1 MNKLEHISSPISES
15 WVYWS
20 LLLFFVLVAINRSVR
35 DSVVVAMRNSFS
47 HSERVYGGQS
57 QNILAISTA
66 WIFRIGVLAMAIY
79 VLSYTSEQFTFMAYT
94 KILGAV
100 ALIEVIRHILLL
112 GVGWVFLSNNQ
123 LANGIG
129 QLEIVRNVVC
139 VLLLPVLLLLIRLNY
154 PMLHFILLG
163 IIGLAFTVLVIAK
176 STLLFYKNILSIFYI
191 FLYFIYLEIIPVAGM
206 VLWTKHI
213 LQ

>member
-1 MNKLEHISSPISES
+1 MHISSPISES
-15 WVYWS
+15 WVYWI
-20 LLLFFVLVAINRSVR
+20 LLLFFVLVAVNRSVR
-35 DSVVVAMRNSFS
+35 DSVVVALRNSFS

-94 KILGAV
+94 KILGVV

-129 QLEIVRNVVC
+129 QLELVRNVVC

-191 FLYFIYLEIIPVAGM
+191 LLYFIYLEIIPVAGM

>member
-1 MNKLEHISSPISES
+1 MHISSPISES
-15 WVYWS
+15 WVYWI
-20 LLLFFVLVAINRSVR
+20 LLLFFVLVAVNRSVR
-35 DSVVVAMRNSFS
+35 DSVVVALRNSFS

-66 WIFRIGVLAMAIY
+66 WIFRVGVLAMAIY

-94 KILGAV
+94 KIFGVV

-129 QLEIVRNVVC
+129 QLELVRNVVC

>member
-1 MNKLEHISSPISES
+1 MHISSPISES
-15 WVYWS
+15 WVYWI
-20 LLLFFVLVAINRSVR
+20 LLLFFVLVAVNRSVR
-35 DSVVVAMRNSFS
+35 DGVVVALRNSFS

-66 WIFRIGVLAMAIY
+66 WIFRVGVLAMAIY

-94 KILGAV
+94 KILGVV

-129 QLEIVRNVVC
+129 QLELVRNVVC

-191 FLYFIYLEIIPVAGM
+191 LLYFIYLEIIPVAGM

>member
-1 MNKLEHISSPISES
+1 MHISSPISES
-15 WVYWS
+15 WVYWI
-20 LLLFFVLVAINRSVR
+20 LLLFFVLVAVNRSVR
-35 DSVVVAMRNSFS
+35 DSVVVALRNSFS

-66 WIFRIGVLAMAIY
+66 WIFRVGVLAMAIY
-79 VLSYTSEQFTFMAYT
+79 ILLYTSEQFTFMAYT
-94 KILGAV
+94 KILGVV

-129 QLEIVRNVVC
+129 QLELVRNVVC

>member
-1 MNKLEHISSPISES
+1 MHISSPISES
-15 WVYWS
+15 WVYWI
-20 LLLFFVLVAINRSVR
+20 LLLFFVLVAVNRSVR
-35 DSVVVAMRNSFS
+35 DSVVVALRNSFS

-66 WIFRIGVLAMAIY
+66 WIFRVGVLAMAIY
-79 VLSYTSEQFTFMAYT
+79 ILLYTSEQFTFMAYT
-94 KILGAV
+94 KILGVV

-191 FLYFIYLEIIPVAGM
+191 FLYFTYLEIIPVAGM
-206 VLWTKHI
+206 VIWTKHI

>member
-1 MNKLEHISSPISES
+1 MHISSPISES
-15 WVYWS
+15 WVYWI
-20 LLLFFVLVAINRSVR
+20 LLLFFVLVAVNRSVR
-35 DSVVVAMRNSFS
+35 DSVVVALRNSFS

-66 WIFRIGVLAMAIY
+66 WIFRVGVLAMAIY

-94 KILGAV
+94 KILGVV

-129 QLEIVRNVVC
+129 QLELVRNVVC

>member
-1 MNKLEHISSPISES
+1 MHISSPISES
-15 WVYWS
+15 WVYWI
-20 LLLFFVLVAINRSVR
+20 LLLFFVLVAVNRSVR
-35 DSVVVAMRNSFS
+35 ESVVVALRNSFS

-66 WIFRIGVLAMAIY
+66 WIFRVGVLAMAIY
-79 VLSYTSEQFTFMAYT
+79 ILLYTSEQFTFMAYT
-94 KILGAV
+94 KILGVV

-191 FLYFIYLEIIPVAGM
+191 LLYFIYLEIIPVAGM

>member
-1 MNKLEHISSPISES
+1 MHISSPISES
-15 WVYWS
+15 WVYWI
-20 LLLFFVLVAINRSVR
+20 LLLFFVLVAVNRSVR
-35 DSVVVAMRNSFS
+35 DSVVVALRNSFS

-66 WIFRIGVLAMAIY
+66 WIFRVGVLAMAIY
-79 VLSYTSEQFTFMAYT
+79 ILLYTSEQFTFMAYT
-94 KILGAV
+94 KILGVV

-129 QLEIVRNVVC
+129 QLELVRNVVC

-191 FLYFIYLEIIPVAGM
+191 FLYFIYLEIIPMAGM
-206 VLWTKHI
+206 VIWTKHI

>member
-1 MNKLEHISSPISES
+1 MHISSPLSES
-15 WVYWS
+15 WVYWI
-20 LLLFFVLVAINRSVR
+20 LLLFFVLVAVNRSVR
-35 DSVVVAMRNSFS
+35 ESVVVALRNSFS

-66 WIFRIGVLAMAIY
+66 WIFRVGVLAMAIY
-79 VLSYTSEQFTFMAYT
+79 ILLYTSEQFTFMAYT
-94 KILGAV
+94 KILGVV

-129 QLEIVRNVVC
+129 QLELVRNVVC

-191 FLYFIYLEIIPVAGM
+191 LLYFIYLEIIPVAGM

>member
-1 MNKLEHISSPISES
+1 MHISSPISES
-15 WVYWS
+15 WVYWI
-20 LLLFFVLVAINRSVR
+20 LLLFFVLVAVNRSVR
-35 DSVVVAMRNSFS
+35 DSVVVALRNSFS

-66 WIFRIGVLAMAIY
+66 WIFRTGVLAMVIY
-79 VLSYTSEQFTFMAYT
+79 VLLYTSEQFTFMAYT
-94 KILGAV
+94 KILGVV

-112 GVGWVFLSNNQ
+112 GVGWVFLSRNQ
-123 LANGIG
+123 LTNGIG
-129 QLEIVRNVVC
+129 QLELVRNVTC

-206 VLWTKHI
+206 VIWTKHI

>member
-1 MNKLEHISSPISES
+1 MHISSPISES
-15 WVYWS
+15 WVYWI
-20 LLLFFVLVAINRSVR
+20 LLLFFDLVAINRSVR
-35 DSVVVAMRNSFS
+35 DSVVVALRNSCS

-57 QNILAISTA
+57 LNILAISTA
-66 WIFRIGVLAMAIY
+66 WISRVGVLAMAIY

-176 STLLFYKNILSIFYI
+176 STLLFYKNILSILYI

>member
-1 MNKLEHISSPISES
+1 MHISSPISES
-15 WVYWS
+15 WVYWI
-20 LLLFFVLVAINRSVR
+20 LLLFFVLVAVNRSVR
-35 DSVVVAMRNSFS
+35 DSVVVALRNSFS

-66 WIFRIGVLAMAIY
+66 WIFRVGVLAMAIY
-79 VLSYTSEQFTFMAYT
+79 ILLYTSEQFTFMAYT
-94 KILGAV
+94 KILGVV

-191 FLYFIYLEIIPVAGM
+191 LLYFIYLEIIPVAGM
-206 VLWTKHI
+206 VIWTKHI

>member
-1 MNKLEHISSPISES
+1 MHISSPISES
-15 WVYWS
+15 WVYWI
-20 LLLFFVLVAINRSVR
+20 LLLFFVLVAVNRSVR
-35 DSVVVAMRNSFS
+35 DSVVVALRNSFS

-66 WIFRIGVLAMAIY
+66 WIFRVGVLAMAIY
-79 VLSYTSEQFTFMAYT
+79 ILLYTSEQFTFMAYT
-94 KILGAV
+94 KILGVV

-129 QLEIVRNVVC
+129 QLELVRNVVC
-139 VLLLPVLLLLIRLNY
+139 VLLLPVVLLLIRLNY

>member
-1 MNKLEHISSPISES
+1 M
-15 WVYWS
+15 
-20 LLLFFVLVAINRSVR
+20 
-35 DSVVVAMRNSFS
+35 VVALRNSFS

-66 WIFRIGVLAMAIY
+66 WIFRVGVLAMAIY

-94 KILGAV
+94 KIFGVV

-129 QLEIVRNVVC
+129 QLELVRNVVC

>member
-1 MNKLEHISSPISES
+1 MHISSPLSES
-15 WVYWS
+15 WVYWI
-20 LLLFFVLVAINRSVR
+20 LLLFFVLVAVNRSVR
-35 DSVVVAMRNSFS
+35 ESVVVALRNSFS

-66 WIFRIGVLAMAIY
+66 WIFRVGVLAMAIY
-79 VLSYTSEQFTFMAYT
+79 ILLYTSEQFTFMAYT
-94 KILGAV
+94 KILGVV

-129 QLEIVRNVVC
+129 QLELVRNVVC

-191 FLYFIYLEIIPVAGM
+191 LLYFIYLEIIPVAGM
-206 VLWTKHI
+206 VIWTKHI

>member
-1 MNKLEHISSPISES
+1 MHISSPISES
-15 WVYWS
+15 WVYWI
-20 LLLFFVLVAINRSVR
+20 LLLFFVLVAVNRSVR
-35 DSVVVAMRNSFS
+35 DSVVVALRNSFS

-66 WIFRIGVLAMAIY
+66 WIFRVGVLAMAIY
-79 VLSYTSEQFTFMAYT
+79 ILLYTSEQFTFMAYT
-94 KILGAV
+94 KILGVV

-129 QLEIVRNVVC
+129 QLELVRNVVC

-163 IIGLAFTVLVIAK
+163 IIGLVFTVLVIAK

>member
-1 MNKLEHISSPISES
+1 MHISSPISES
-15 WVYWS
+15 WVYWI
-20 LLLFFVLVAINRSVR
+20 LLLFFVLVAVNRSVR
-35 DSVVVAMRNSFS
+35 DSVVVALRNSFS

-66 WIFRIGVLAMAIY
+66 WIFRVGVLAMAIY

-112 GVGWVFLSNNQ
+112 GVGWVFLSNTQ
-123 LANGIG
+123 LTNGIG

>member
-1 MNKLEHISSPISES
+1 MHISSPISES
-15 WVYWS
+15 WVYWI
-20 LLLFFVLVAINRSVR
+20 LLLFFVLVAVNRSVR
-35 DSVVVAMRNSFS
+35 DGVVVALRNSFS

-66 WIFRIGVLAMAIY
+66 WIFRVGVLAMAIY

-94 KILGAV
+94 KILGVV

-191 FLYFIYLEIIPVAGM
+191 LLYFIYLEIIPVAGM
-206 VLWTKHI
+206 VIWTKHI

>member
-1 MNKLEHISSPISES
+1 MHISSPISES
-15 WVYWS
+15 WVYWI

-79 VLSYTSEQFTFMAYT
+79 VLLYTSEQFTFMAYT
-94 KILGAV
+94 KILGVV

-123 LANGIG
+123 LTNGIG
-129 QLEIVRNVVC
+129 QLELVRNVVC
-139 VLLLPVLLLLIRLNY
+139 VLLLPVVLLLIRLNY

-191 FLYFIYLEIIPVAGM
+191 LLYFIYLEIIPVAGM

>member
-1 MNKLEHISSPISES
+1 MHISSPISES
-15 WVYWS
+15 WVYWI
-20 LLLFFVLVAINRSVR
+20 LLLFFVLVAVNRSVR
-35 DSVVVAMRNSFS
+35 DSVVVALRNSFS

-66 WIFRIGVLAMAIY
+66 WIFRVGVLAMAIY

-94 KILGAV
+94 KILGVV

-163 IIGLAFTVLVIAK
+163 IIGLVFTVLVIAK

-191 FLYFIYLEIIPVAGM
+191 LLYFIYLEIIPVAGM

>member
-1 MNKLEHISSPISES
+1 MHISSPLSES
-15 WVYWS
+15 WVYWI
-20 LLLFFVLVAINRSVR
+20 LLLFFVLVAVNRSVR
-35 DSVVVAMRNSFS
+35 ESVVVALRNSFS

-66 WIFRIGVLAMAIY
+66 WIFHVGVLAMAIY
-79 VLSYTSEQFTFMAYT
+79 ILLYTSEQFTFMAYT
-94 KILGAV
+94 KILGVV

-129 QLEIVRNVVC
+129 QLELVRNVVC

-206 VLWTKHI
+206 VIWTKHI

>member
-1 MNKLEHISSPISES
+1 MHISSPISES
-15 WVYWS
+15 WVYWI
-20 LLLFFVLVAINRSVR
+20 LLFFFVLVAVNRSVR
-35 DSVVVAMRNSFS
+35 DSVVVALRNSFS

-66 WIFRIGVLAMAIY
+66 WIFRTGVLAMVIY
-79 VLSYTSEQFTFMAYT
+79 VLLYTSEQFTFMAYT
-94 KILGAV
+94 KILGVV

-112 GVGWVFLSNNQ
+112 GVGWVFLSRNQ
-123 LANGIG
+123 LTNGIE
-129 QLEIVRNVVC
+129 QLELVRNVAC

-154 PMLHFILLG
+154 PMLHFILPG

-206 VLWTKHI
+206 VIWTKHI

>member
-1 MNKLEHISSPISES
+1 MHISSPISES
-15 WVYWS
+15 WVYWI
-20 LLLFFVLVAINRSVR
+20 LLLFFVLVAVNRSVR
-35 DSVVVAMRNSFS
+35 ESVVVALRNSFS

-66 WIFRIGVLAMAIY
+66 WIFRVGVLAMAIY
-79 VLSYTSEQFTFMAYT
+79 ILLYTSEQFTFMAYT
-94 KILGAV
+94 KILGVV

-129 QLEIVRNVVC
+129 QLELVRNVVC

-191 FLYFIYLEIIPVAGM
+191 LLYFIYLEIIPVAGM
-206 VLWTKHI
+206 VIWTKHI

>member
-1 MNKLEHISSPISES
+1 MHISSPISES
-15 WVYWS
+15 WVYWI
-20 LLLFFVLVAINRSVR
+20 LLFFFVLVAVNRSVR
-35 DSVVVAMRNSFS
+35 DSVVVALRNSFS

-66 WIFRIGVLAMAIY
+66 WIFRTGVLAMVIY
-79 VLSYTSEQFTFMAYT
+79 VLLYTSEQFTFMAYT
-94 KILGAV
+94 KILGVV

-112 GVGWVFLSNNQ
+112 GVGWVFLSRNQ
-123 LANGIG
+123 LTNGIE
-129 QLEIVRNVVC
+129 QLELVRNVAC

-206 VLWTKHI
+206 VIWTKHI

>member
-1 MNKLEHISSPISES
+1 MHISSPISES
-15 WVYWS
+15 WVYWI
-20 LLLFFVLVAINRSVR
+20 LLLFFVLVAVNRSVR
-35 DSVVVAMRNSFS
+35 DSVVVALRNSFS
-47 HSERVYGGQS
+47 HSERVYRGQS

-66 WIFRIGVLAMAIY
+66 WIFRVGVLAMAIY

-112 GVGWVFLSNNQ
+112 GAGWVFLSNNQ

-129 QLEIVRNVVC
+129 QLELVRNVVC

-191 FLYFIYLEIIPVAGM
+191 LLYFIYLEIIPVAGM

>member
-1 MNKLEHISSPISES
+1 MHISSPISES
-15 WVYWS
+15 WVYWI
-20 LLLFFVLVAINRSVR
+20 LLLFFVLVAVNRSVR
-35 DSVVVAMRNSFS
+35 DSVVVALRNSFS

-66 WIFRIGVLAMAIY
+66 WIFRVGVLAMAIY

-94 KILGAV
+94 KILGVV

-112 GVGWVFLSNNQ
+112 GVGWVFLANNQ
-123 LANGIG
+123 LANSIG

>member
-1 MNKLEHISSPISES
+1 MHISSPISES
-15 WVYWS
+15 WVYWI
-20 LLLFFVLVAINRSVR
+20 LLLFFVLVAVNRSVR
-35 DSVVVAMRNSFS
+35 ESVVVALRNSFS

-66 WIFRIGVLAMAIY
+66 WIFRVGVLAMAIY

-94 KILGAV
+94 KILGVV

-129 QLEIVRNVVC
+129 QLELVRNVVC

-206 VLWTKHI
+206 VIWTKHI

>member
-1 MNKLEHISSPISES
+1 MHISSPISES
-15 WVYWS
+15 WVYWI

-35 DSVVVAMRNSFS
+35 DSVVVALRNSFS

-66 WIFRIGVLAMAIY
+66 WIFRVGVLAMVIY

-191 FLYFIYLEIIPVAGM
+191 LLYFIYLEIIPVAGM

>member
-1 MNKLEHISSPISES
+1 MHISSPLSES
-15 WVYWS
+15 WVYWI
-20 LLLFFVLVAINRSVR
+20 LLLFFVLVAVNRSVR
-35 DSVVVAMRNSFS
+35 DSVVVALRNSFS

-66 WIFRIGVLAMAIY
+66 WIFRVGVLAMAIY
-79 VLSYTSEQFTFMAYT
+79 ILLYTSEQFTFMAYT
-94 KILGAV
+94 KILGVV

-129 QLEIVRNVVC
+129 QLELVRNVVC
-139 VLLLPVLLLLIRLNY
+139 VLLLPVVLLLIRLNY

-191 FLYFIYLEIIPVAGM
+191 FLYFTYLEIIPVAGM
-206 VLWTKHI
+206 VIWTKHI

>member
-1 MNKLEHISSPISES
+1 MHISSPISES
-15 WVYWS
+15 WVYWI
-20 LLLFFVLVAINRSVR
+20 LLLFFVLVAVNRSVR
-35 DSVVVAMRNSFS
+35 DSVVVALRNSFS

-66 WIFRIGVLAMAIY
+66 WIFRVGVLAMAIY
-79 VLSYTSEQFTFMAYT
+79 ILLYTSEQFTFMAYT
-94 KILGAV
+94 KILGVV

>member
-1 MNKLEHISSPISES
+1 MHISSPISES
-15 WVYWS
+15 WVYWI
-20 LLLFFVLVAINRSVR
+20 LLLFFVLVAVNRSVR
-35 DSVVVAMRNSFS
+35 DSVVVALRNSFS

-66 WIFRIGVLAMAIY
+66 WIFRVGVLAMAIY
-79 VLSYTSEQFTFMAYT
+79 ILLYTSEQFTFMAYT
-94 KILGAV
+94 KILGVV

-129 QLEIVRNVVC
+129 QLELVRNVVC

-163 IIGLAFTVLVIAK
+163 IIGLAFTVLVIVK

-191 FLYFIYLEIIPVAGM
+191 FLYFTYLEIIPVAGM
-206 VLWTKHI
+206 VIWTKHI

>member
-1 MNKLEHISSPISES
+1 MHISSPLSES
-15 WVYWS
+15 WVYWI
-20 LLLFFVLVAINRSVR
+20 LLLFFVLVAVNRSVR
-35 DSVVVAMRNSFS
+35 DSVVVALRNSFS

-66 WIFRIGVLAMAIY
+66 WIFRVGVLAMAIY
-79 VLSYTSEQFTFMAYT
+79 ILLYTSEQFTFMAYT
-94 KILGAV
+94 KILGVV

-129 QLEIVRNVVC
+129 QLELVRNVVC

-191 FLYFIYLEIIPVAGM
+191 FLYFTYLEIIPVAGM
-206 VLWTKHI
+206 VIWTKHI

>member
-1 MNKLEHISSPISES
+1 MHISSPISES
-15 WVYWS
+15 WVYWI
-20 LLLFFVLVAINRSVR
+20 LLLFFVLVAVNRSVR
-35 DSVVVAMRNSFS
+35 DSVMVALRNSFS

-66 WIFRIGVLAMAIY
+66 WIFRVGVLAMAIY
-79 VLSYTSEQFTFMAYT
+79 ILLYTSEQFTFMAYT
-94 KILGAV
+94 KILGVV

-129 QLEIVRNVVC
+129 QLELVRNVVC

-206 VLWTKHI
+206 VIWTKHI

>member
-1 MNKLEHISSPISES
+1 MHISSPISES
-15 WVYWS
+15 WVYWI
-20 LLLFFVLVAINRSVR
+20 LLLFFVLVAVNRSVR
-35 DSVVVAMRNSFS
+35 DSVVVALRNSFS

-66 WIFRIGVLAMAIY
+66 WIFRVGVLAMAIY
-79 VLSYTSEQFTFMAYT
+79 VLSYTSEQFTFIAYT
-94 KILGAV
+94 KTLGGV

-191 FLYFIYLEIIPVAGM
+191 LLYFIYLEIIPVAGM
-206 VLWTKHI
+206 VIWTKHI

>member
-1 MNKLEHISSPISES
+1 
-15 WVYWS
+15 
-20 LLLFFVLVAINRSVR
+20 
-35 DSVVVAMRNSFS
+35 
-47 HSERVYGGQS
+47 
-57 QNILAISTA
+57 
-66 WIFRIGVLAMAIY
+66 MAIY
-79 VLSYTSEQFTFMAYT
+79 VLLYTSEQFTFMAYT
-94 KILGAV
+94 KILGVV

-129 QLEIVRNVVC
+129 QLEIVRNVAC

-191 FLYFIYLEIIPVAGM
+191 LLYFIYLEIIPVAGM

>member
-1 MNKLEHISSPISES
+1 MHISSPISES
-15 WVYWS
+15 WVYWI

-66 WIFRIGVLAMAIY
+66 WIFRVGVLAMVIY

-191 FLYFIYLEIIPVAGM
+191 LLYFIYLEIIPVAGM

>member
-1 MNKLEHISSPISES
+1 MHISSPISES
-15 WVYWS
+15 WVYWI
-20 LLLFFVLVAINRSVR
+20 LLLFFVLVAVNRSVR
-35 DSVVVAMRNSFS
+35 DSVVVALRNSFS

-66 WIFRIGVLAMAIY
+66 WIFRVGVLAMAIY
-79 VLSYTSEQFTFMAYT
+79 ILLYTSEQFTFMAYT
-94 KILGAV
+94 KILGVV

-191 FLYFIYLEIIPVAGM
+191 LLYFTYLEIIPVAGM

>member
-1 MNKLEHISSPISES
+1 MHISSPISES
-15 WVYWS
+15 WVYWI

-66 WIFRIGVLAMAIY
+66 WIFRIGVLALAIY

-191 FLYFIYLEIIPVAGM
+191 LLYFIYLEIIPVAGM

>member
-1 MNKLEHISSPISES
+1 MHISSPISES
-15 WVYWS
+15 WVYWI
-20 LLLFFVLVAINRSVR
+20 LLLFFVLVAVNRSVR
-35 DSVVVAMRNSFS
+35 DSVVVALRNSFS

-66 WIFRIGVLAMAIY
+66 WIFRVGVLAMAIY

-191 FLYFIYLEIIPVAGM
+191 FLYFIYHSCRRNGALD
-206 VLWTKHI
+206 
-213 LQ
+213 